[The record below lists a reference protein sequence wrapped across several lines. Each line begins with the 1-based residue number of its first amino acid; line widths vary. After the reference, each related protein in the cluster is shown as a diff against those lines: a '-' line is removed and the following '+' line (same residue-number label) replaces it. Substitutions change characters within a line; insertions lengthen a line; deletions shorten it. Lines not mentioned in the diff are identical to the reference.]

1 MNKATKAN
9 FTNIMHSEKTDFEI
23 IAQHFNEFKKGHVQR
38 VIDHLLLLK
47 NDHGGFP
54 VDRLTHCLQTAT
66 LAYQDGRDEEYIVCA
81 LLHDIG
87 DTLACYNHADL
98 AATLLEP
105 FISEKNYWMLKHHG
119 IFQGY
124 YFFHHIGLDRYQC
137 EKYKD
142 HPYYEYTAE
151 FCFKYDSP
159 AFNQDMEMLPLE
171 FFIPMLK
178 NIISTPKKS
187 IYKDIK

>member
-1 MNKATKAN
+1 MNTTERAKFN
-9 FTNIMHSEKTDFEI
+9 NIIEADKSDFEI
-23 IAQHFNEFKKGHVQR
+23 ISSHFKDFKKDHVKR

-66 LAYQDGRDEEYIVCA
+66 LAYNDGRDAEYVICA

-87 DTLACYNHADL
+87 DTLACYNHADM
-98 AATLLEP
+98 AAILLEP

-137 EKYKD
+137 EKFKH
-142 HPYYEYTAE
+142 HPYYEYTKE
-151 FCFKYDSP
+151 FCSKYDSP
-159 AFNQDMEMLPLE
+159 AFDKNMPTLPLE

-178 NIISTPKKS
+178 DFFSQPKKS
-187 IYKDIK
+187 LYKDI

>member
-1 MNKATKAN
+1 MNTTERAKFN
-9 FTNIMHSEKTDFEI
+9 NIIEAEKNDFKI
-23 IAQHFNEFKKGHVQR
+23 ISSHFKDFKK
-38 VIDHLLLLK
+38 
-47 NDHGGFP
+47 DHGGFP
-54 VDRLTHCLQTAT
+54 IDRLTHCLQTAT
-66 LAYQDGRDEEYIVCA
+66 LAYNDSRDLEYITCA

-87 DTLACYNHADL
+87 DTLACYNHADM

-124 YFFHHIGLDRYQC
+124 YFFHHIGLDRYEC
-137 EKYKD
+137 EKFRD
-142 HPYYEYTAE
+142 HPYYEYTKE

-159 AFNQDMEMLPLE
+159 AFDKNIKTLPLD

-178 NIISTPKKS
+178 EFFSQPKKS
-187 IYKDIK
+187 LYKDI

>member
-1 MNKATKAN
+1 MNTTERAKFN
-9 FTNIMHSEKTDFEI
+9 NIIEAEKSDFKI
-23 IAQHFNEFKKGHVQR
+23 ISSHFKDFKKDHVKR

-47 NDHGGFP
+47 DDHGGFP
-54 VDRLTHCLQTAT
+54 IDRFTHCLQTAT
-66 LAYQDGRDEEYIVCA
+66 LAYNDSRDLEYVMCA

-87 DTLACYNHADL
+87 DTLACYNHADM

-124 YFFHHIGLDRYQC
+124 YFFHHIGLDRYEC
-137 EKYKD
+137 EKFRD
-142 HPYYEYTAE
+142 HPYYEYTKE

-159 AFNQDMEMLPLE
+159 AFDKNIKTLPLD

-178 NIISTPKKS
+178 EFFSQPKKS
-187 IYKDIK
+187 LYKDI

>member
-23 IAQHFNEFKKGHVQR
+23 IAQHFNKFKKGHVQR

-47 NDHGGFP
+47 DDHGGFP

-105 FISEKNYWMLKHHG
+105 FISEKKLLDAKTPW
-119 IFQGY
+119 
-124 YFFHHIGLDRYQC
+124 YFSRIL
-137 EKYKD
+137 
-142 HPYYEYTAE
+142 
-151 FCFKYDSP
+151 
-159 AFNQDMEMLPLE
+159 
-171 FFIPMLK
+171 FFPSHWFRPPSM
-178 NIISTPKKS
+178 
-187 IYKDIK
+187 

>member
-1 MNKATKAN
+1 MIDLKRAG
-9 FTNIMHSEKTDFEI
+9 FSNIIESEKHDFEI
-23 IAQHFNEFKKGHVQR
+23 IAEHFKLFKKGHVQR
-38 VIDHLLLLK
+38 IIDHLLLLK
-47 NDHGGFP
+47 DDHGGFP

-66 LAYQDGRDEEYIVCA
+66 LAYWDGRDTEYVVCA

-87 DTLACYNHADL
+87 DTLACFNHADM

-124 YFFHHIGLDRYQC
+124 YFFHHIGLDRHQC
-137 EKYKD
+137 EQFKN
-142 HPYYEYTAE
+142 HPYYEYTRE

-159 AFNQDMEMLPLE
+159 AFNRNMDTLPLE
-171 FFIPMLK
+171 FFIPML
-178 NIISTPKKS
+178 NEVISIPKKS
-187 IYKDIK
+187 LYKNI

>member
-1 MNKATKAN
+1 MSSLSKAN
-9 FTNIMHSEKTDFEI
+9 FKNIIESEPSDFKI
-23 IAQHFNEFKKGHVQR
+23 IAEHFKLFKKNHTQR
-38 VIDHLLLLK
+38 IIDHLLLLK
-47 NDHGGFP
+47 DDHGGFP

-66 LAYQDGRDEEYIVCA
+66 LAYQDGRDPEYVVCA

-124 YFFHHIGLDRYQC
+124 YFFHHIGLDRFQRDRF
-137 EKYKD
+137 KD
-142 HPYYEYTAE
+142 HPYFDYTEE
-151 FCFKYDSP
+151 FCRKYDSP
-159 AFNQDMEMLPLE
+159 AFDQDMETLSLE
-171 FFIPMLK
+171 FFLPMLEQVLA
-178 NIISTPKKS
+178 TPKKS
-187 IYKDIK
+187 LYKNI